1 MIYVHWIVFVL
12 YTILAVLAMLAVLMD
27 NRQPAKTIAWLLVL
41 SFVPVLGIILYI
53 FFGQNLRRN
62 RKMSQQ
68 KTDIL
73 TKRTMLG
80 YVEQHDLI
88 IPEKYRFIINQFSNQ
103 TYALPFKDNE
113 TDIYT
118 DGHSFFLALL
128 KEIGRAKKHIH
139 IDTYIIDDDPLGRLI
154 TDALIDKAREGVE
167 VRMIY
172 DDVGS
177 WKTKNRFFDRMRAA
191 GIKVY
196 PFMPVRFPAFTS
208 KVNYRNHRK
217 ICIFDGTT
225 GFIGGMNIAMR
236 YVYGRNSQAWRD
248 THLRIRGN
256 AVYGLQWAFLV
267 DWYFLSRE
275 QITDRKYYPKQQ
287 TKHNGCLMQIVLGGP
302 MTEWPVLEQGYV
314 RILLEAKQYVYIET
328 PYFLPTEPVLFAM
341 RTAAQ
346 ADIDVRLIMPK
357 KGDAIFVE
365 WASRTYLRDVAE
377 AGVRV
382 YLYEAGFNHSK
393 LLVCDDSL
401 ASCGSANVDFR
412 SFENNFE
419 ANAFIYDKPLA
430 MRLKKVFMDDLK
442 QSTLLDEDTEIHRQ
456 PFVSRLWESLV
467 RLLSPLL

>member
-1 MIYVHWIVFVL
+1 
-12 YTILAVLAMLAVLMD
+12 MLAVLMD

-103 TYALPFKDNE
+103 TYALPFQDNE

-128 KEIGRAKKHIH
+128 KEIGRAKNHIH

-287 TKHNGCLMQIVLGGP
+287 TKHNSCLMQIMLGGP

-346 ADIDVRLIMPK
+346 ADIDVRLMMPK
-357 KGDAIFVE
+357 KGDSIFVE

>member
-1 MIYVHWIVFVL
+1 
-12 YTILAVLAMLAVLMD
+12 MLAVLMD

-128 KEIGRAKKHIH
+128 KEIGRAKNHIH

-346 ADIDVRLIMPK
+346 ADIDVRLMMPK
-357 KGDAIFVE
+357 KGDTIFVE

>member
-128 KEIGRAKKHIH
+128 KEIGRAKNHIH

-287 TKHNGCLMQIVLGGP
+287 TKHNGCLMQIVLGSP

-346 ADIDVRLIMPK
+346 ADIDVRLMMPK

>member
-128 KEIGRAKKHIH
+128 KEIGRAKNHIH

-314 RILLEAKQYVYIET
+314 RILL
-328 PYFLPTEPVLFAM
+328 
-341 RTAAQ
+341 
-346 ADIDVRLIMPK
+346 
-357 KGDAIFVE
+357 
-365 WASRTYLRDVAE
+365 
-377 AGVRV
+377 
-382 YLYEAGFNHSK
+382 
-393 LLVCDDSL
+393 
-401 ASCGSANVDFR
+401 
-412 SFENNFE
+412 
-419 ANAFIYDKPLA
+419 
-430 MRLKKVFMDDLK
+430 
-442 QSTLLDEDTEIHRQ
+442 
-456 PFVSRLWESLV
+456 
-467 RLLSPLL
+467 

>member
-128 KEIGRAKKHIH
+128 KEIGRAKNHIH

-346 ADIDVRLIMPK
+346 ADIDVRLMMSK